1 MTMRIL
7 FPAAA
12 LALLAGT
19 AQADFA
25 LTLLHTNDVHAR
37 LEPISKYDSDC
48 PEEDNLAGACFGG
61 TARLA
66 TAIAAARA
74 EGGPMLLLDAGD
86 QFQGTLF
93 YSYYKGKAVAE
104 MVNRLGY
111 DAMAVGNHEFDDGPE
126 GLADFAARVTMPLLM
141 ANADLSAEPLLRD
154 AILKSTV
161 IEVAGERIGVIGLT
175 PQGNPDLAS
184 PGPDIVFTDP
194 VGAAQAEADRLTA
207 EGIDKIVLLSHSGH
221 ETDKRIAAETTGIDV
236 IVGGHSHTLLSNTDA
251 AAAGP
256 YPTMLG
262 RTAIVQAYAYGRYLG
277 RVDLV
282 FDDAGGLVSAGGDP
296 ILLDASVAED
306 AEIKARIAELAKPL
320 EEIRQ
325 NVVAETTAPIDGD
338 RGSCR
343 AGECAMGN
351 LVAEAMLDR
360 VRSQGIQVA
369 IQNGGGLR
377 ASIDEGPVTM
387 GEVLTVLPFRNTLS
401 TFHVSGAT
409 LRAALEHGLGLAEEG
424 AGRFPQVAGLRFIWA
439 PGAEPGQ
446 RLRKVEVKEGTDW
459 EPLDPDKSYGLV
471 SNNYVRNGGD
481 GYTMFLD
488 AREVYDFGPDLA
500 DVTAEY
506 LARNTPYAPETD
518 GRIAAE

>member
-1 MTMRIL
+1 I
-7 FPAAA
+7 

-74 EGGPMLLLDAGD
+74 EGGPTLLLDAGD

-194 VGAAQAEADRLTA
+194 VGAVQAEADRLTA

-296 ILLDASVAED
+296 ILLDASV
-306 AEIKARIAELAKPL
+306 R
-320 EEIRQ
+320 
-325 NVVAETTAPIDGD
+325 
-338 RGSCR
+338 
-343 AGECAMGN
+343 
-351 LVAEAMLDR
+351 
-360 VRSQGIQVA
+360 
-369 IQNGGGLR
+369 
-377 ASIDEGPVTM
+377 
-387 GEVLTVLPFRNTLS
+387 
-401 TFHVSGAT
+401 
-409 LRAALEHGLGLAEEG
+409 
-424 AGRFPQVAGLRFIWA
+424 
-439 PGAEPGQ
+439 
-446 RLRKVEVKEGTDW
+446 
-459 EPLDPDKSYGLV
+459 
-471 SNNYVRNGGD
+471 
-481 GYTMFLD
+481 
-488 AREVYDFGPDLA
+488 
-500 DVTAEY
+500 
-506 LARNTPYAPETD
+506 
-518 GRIAAE
+518 

>member
-1 MTMRIL
+1 MIMRI
-7 FPAAA
+7 FPATAA

-19 AQADFA
+19 AQADIA

-37 LEPISKYDSDC
+37 LEPISEYDSGC
-48 PEEDNLAGACFGG
+48 SEEDNLAGACFGG

-74 EGGPMLLLDAGD
+74 EGRPTLLFDAGD

-93 YSYYKGKAVAE
+93 YSYYKGKAAAE
-104 MVNRLGY
+104 MLNRLGY
-111 DAMAVGNHEFDDGPE
+111 DAMAVGNHEFDDGPG
-126 GLADFAARVTMPLLM
+126 GLAEFAARLRMPLLM
-141 ANADLSAEPLLRD
+141 ANADLSAEPRLKD
-154 AILKSTV
+154 AIRKSVV
-161 IEVAGERIGVIGLT
+161 IEAAGERIGVIGLT
-175 PQGNPDLAS
+175 PRSNPELAS

-194 VGAAQAEADRLTA
+194 VEAAQAEIDRLTA
-207 EGIDKIVLLSHSGH
+207 QGIDKIVLLSHSGH
-221 ETDKRIAAETTGIDV
+221 ETDKRIAAETTGLDV
-236 IVGGHSHTLLSNTDA
+236 IVGGHSHSLLSNTDET
-251 AAAGP
+251 AAGP
-256 YPTMLG
+256 YPTMVG
-262 RTAIVQAYAYGRYLG
+262 DTAIVQAYAYGRYLG
-277 RVDLV
+277 RLDVV
-282 FDDAGGLVSAGGDP
+282 FDDTGKLVSAEGEP

-306 AEIKARIAELAKPL
+306 EAVKARIAELARPL
-320 EEIRQ
+320 DEIRRK
-325 NVVAETTAPIDGD
+325 VVAETSAPIDGD
-338 RGSCR
+338 RGACR

-360 VRSQGIQVA
+360 VRSQGISIA

-387 GEVLTVLPFRNTLS
+387 GEVLTVLPFRNTLA

-409 LRAALEHGLGLAEEG
+409 VRAALEHGLSQVEEG
-424 AGRFPQVAGLRFIWA
+424 AGRFPQVAGLRFSWDPGAA
-439 PGAEPGQ
+439 PGD
-446 RLRKVEVKEGTDW
+446 RLRKIEVKEGTEW
-459 EPLDPDKSYGLV
+459 EPLDPKKSYGLV

-506 LARNTPYAPETD
+506 LARNAPYAPGTD
-518 GRIAAE
+518 GRIATD